1 MQLSFCLRRA
11 AAVLTTSL
19 LLTAAAQEASARTQ
33 EANVVPVAALA
44 TLTLTDRPSAI
55 RGNPLL
61 ASDGNIYFVS
71 TAGGKAYGSIVK
83 LAPDGTLSLVYAF
96 ATADEGYN
104 VYAGLTE
111 GADGNFY
118 GTSYFGGDKNGGSI
132 FKVTPSGTFTLLRSL
147 GENKRD
153 AYFPYGGVVQGP
165 DGNLYGTTLRGGV
178 NDKGTVFRISTSG
191 SDFSIIA
198 SFAGSDGENPEG
210 TLIVGADGNL
220 YGTTLQG
227 GSSNRGTIFRV
238 TTGGS
243 VSTVYSFPSLGAFN
257 TLGLSTNETGANP
270 RAGLFLAADGNYYGT
285 AYQGGAN
292 GYGTVFRMTPG
303 GAVSVVHAFT
313 GAPFGSGFPLSGVT
327 QDASGN
333 LYGTTESGG
342 YLNQGTAWRI
352 APDGTFS
359 LLHSF
364 SGTLIDGSKP
374 NGTLVPLG
382 GAIYGATL
390 SDSVSGEGVIF
401 KLDTGTGGVL
411 PVEFSVSSTDIGMGS
426 PTTLTWSSPTAAS
439 CASGGSWTDTVGTS
453 GSLAVTPPSAGIY
466 TYTLTCTD
474 SASVARTAYTAVR
487 VKAPAAQPVDAGGGG
502 GGALS
507 IPALLLLGALA
518 LRKKL

>member
-1 MQLSFCLRRA
+1 MQLFLSLRRA

-19 LLTAAAQEASARTQ
+19 LLTAAAQDASARTQ
-33 EANVVPVAALA
+33 EANVISVAALA
-44 TLTLTDRPSAI
+44 TLTLENAPNSI

-71 TAGGKAYGSIVK
+71 SAGGKAYGSIAK
-83 LAPDGTLSLVYAF
+83 LAPDGTISVVYAF
-96 ATADEGYN
+96 ANSDEGYN
-104 VYAGLTE
+104 AYAGLTQ
-111 GADGNFY
+111 GSDGNFY
-118 GTSYFGGDKNGGSI
+118 GTTYFGGEKNGGSI
-132 FKVTPSGTFTLLRSL
+132 FKLTPSGTFTLLRSL
-147 GENKRD
+147 GQNKQD
-153 AYFPYGGVVQGP
+153 AYFPYTGLVQGP

-191 SDFSIIA
+191 DFSIIT

-227 GSSNRGTIFRV
+227 GADNRGTIFRV
-238 TTGGS
+238 TTAGS
-243 VSTVYSFPSLGAFN
+243 VSTVYSFPSLGSFN
-257 TLGLSTNETGANP
+257 ALGLATNDTGANP

-292 GYGTVFRMTPG
+292 GYGTVYRMTPG

-313 GAPFGSGFPLSGVT
+313 GPPFGSGFPLSSVT
-327 QDASGN
+327 QDAAGN

-352 APDGTFS
+352 APDGTYS

-364 SGTLIDGSKP
+364 SGSLIDGGKP
-374 NGTLVPLG
+374 YGTLVPLNN
-382 GAIYGATL
+382 ALYGATL
-390 SDSVSGEGVIF
+390 SDSVAGLGVIF
-401 KLDTGTGGVL
+401 KLETGVGGVL
-411 PVEFSVSSTDIGMGS
+411 PVEFSVSPTDIGVGS
-426 PTTLTWSSPTAAS
+426 PTTLTWSSPTAAT
-439 CASGGSWTDTVGTS
+439 CISGGSWTDTIGTS
-453 GSLAVTPPSAGIY
+453 GSLAVTPPTAGIY

-487 VKAPAAQPVDAGGGG
+487 VKAPTAQPVDAGGGG

>member
-1 MQLSFCLRRA
+1 MQLFFSLRRA

-19 LLTAAAQEASARTQ
+19 LLTAAAQNAHARTQ
-33 EANVVPVAALA
+33 EANVISVAALA
-44 TLTLTDRPSAI
+44 TLALEDGPASI

-61 ASDGNIYFVS
+61 ASDGNIYFLS
-71 TAGGKAYGSIVK
+71 SAGGKAYGSIVK
-83 LAPDGTLSLVYAF
+83 LAPDGTISVVYAF
-96 ATADEGYN
+96 ADSDEGYN
-104 VYAGLTE
+104 AYAGLTE
-111 GADGNFY
+111 GSDGNFY
-118 GTSYFGGDKNGGSI
+118 GTTYFGGEKNGGSI

-147 GENKRD
+147 GQNKRD
-153 AYFPYGGVVQGP
+153 AYFPYAGLVQGP
-165 DGNLYGTTLRGGV
+165 DGNLYGTTLRGGE

-191 SDFSIIA
+191 SDFSILA

-227 GSSNRGTIFRV
+227 GTDNRGTIFRV
-238 TTGGS
+238 TTAGS
-243 VSTVYSFPSLGAFN
+243 VSTVYSFPALGSFN
-257 TLGLSTNETGANP
+257 ARGLATNEIGANP

-292 GYGTVFRMTPG
+292 GYGTVYRMTPG

-313 GAPFGSGFPLSGVT
+313 GAPFGSGFPLSSVT
-327 QDASGN
+327 QDANGN

-352 APDGTFS
+352 APDGTYS

-364 SGTLIDGSKP
+364 SGSLIDGGNP
-374 NGTLVPLG
+374 YGTLVPMGNLL
-382 GAIYGATL
+382 YGATL
-390 SDSVSGEGVIF
+390 SDSVSGIGVIF
-401 KLDTGTGGVL
+401 KLDTGASGAL
-411 PVEFSVSSTDIGMGS
+411 PVEFSVSPTEIGVGS
-426 PTTLTWSSPTAAS
+426 PTTLTWSSPTAAT
-439 CASGGSWTDTVGTS
+439 CATGGSWTDTVGTS
-453 GSLAVTPPSAGIY
+453 GSLAVTPPTAGIY

-487 VKAPAAQPVDAGGGG
+487 VQAPAAQPVDAGGG

>member
-1 MQLSFCLRRA
+1 MQLSFSLRRA
-11 AAVLTTSL
+11 AAILTTSL
-19 LLTAAAQEASARTQ
+19 LLGAAAQDAFARTQ
-33 EANVVPVAALA
+33 EANVTSVAALA
-44 TLTLTDRPSAI
+44 TLSLEDAPAGI

-61 ASDGNIYFVS
+61 ASDGNIYFLS
-71 TAGGKAYGSIVK
+71 GAGGKAYGSIAK
-83 LAPDGTLSLVYAF
+83 LAPDGTLSVVYAF
-96 ATADEGYN
+96 GDSDEGYN
-104 VYAGLTE
+104 AYAGLTE
-111 GADGNFY
+111 GSDGNFY
-118 GTSYFGGDKNGGSI
+118 GTTYFGGTENGGSL
-132 FKVTPSGTFTLLRSL
+132 FKVTPTGTFTLLHSL

-153 AYFPYGGVVQGP
+153 AFFPYGGLVQGP

-227 GSSNRGTIFRV
+227 GADNRGTIFRV
-238 TTGGS
+238 TTAGD
-243 VSTVYSFPSLGAFN
+243 VSTLYSFPSLGAFN
-257 TLGLSTNETGANP
+257 ALGLSTNETGANP

-313 GAPFGSGFPLSGVT
+313 GAPFGSGFPLSSVT
-327 QDASGN
+327 QDADGN

-352 APDGTFS
+352 APDGTYS

-364 SGTLIDGSKP
+364 SGSLIDGSKP
-374 NGTLVPLG
+374 YGTLVPMG
-382 GAIYGATL
+382 GALYGATL
-390 SDSVSGEGVIF
+390 ADQVSGAGVIF
-401 KLDTGTGGVL
+401 KLDTGTSGVL
-411 PVEFSVSSTDIGMGS
+411 PVEFSVSPTDIGVGS
-426 PTTLTWSSPTAAS
+426 PATLTWSSPTAAT
-439 CASGGSWTDTVGTS
+439 CISGGSWSDTVGTS
-453 GSLAVTPPSAGIY
+453 GSLAVTPPTAGIY

-502 GGALS
+502 GALS